1 MNSVD
6 KLSMLDPETFDRLV
20 DGELSEDEE
29 RTLLA
34 RLDQIPDGWR
44 RCALAFLEAR
54 CWERTAQCVVSRE
67 TNSAPIQS
75 LAQLPSRTRFT
86 RLGSPWM
93 SLVALAAVFLVAFG
107 VGTLLPRNGDSPSV
121 DSLGQAPPAP
131 STPIA
136 PSMLAHDTAQP
147 APQIEPAN
155 AEDLYLGNLKLVNDS
170 GKEIAVPVYD
180 WNQQVAEEIWRGSQP
195 LSAEVVGQLKR
206 HQVRSQRG
214 YVPVRLQ
221 DGRQVVLPVQ
231 EVDIVPVGGMAY

>member
-1 MNSVD
+1 MNAVN
-6 KLSMLDPETFDRLV
+6 KYSMPDPEFWDRLV
-20 DGELSEDEE
+20 DGELSEDDE
-29 RTLLA
+29 RALLA

-54 CWERTAQCVVSRE
+54 CWQRSAHSLLGHQTDAQSTPVLVQR
-67 TNSAPIQS
+67 
-75 LAQLPSRTRFT
+75 PSRPHIA

-107 VGTLLPRNGDSPSV
+107 VGTLLPRRSN
-121 DSLGQAPPAP
+121 AP
-131 STPIA
+131 SSDALVQSPAA
-136 PSMLAHDTAQP
+136 PSNAVAPVSLAQETTQP

-155 AEDLYLGNLKLVNDS
+155 AEDLYLGDLKLVNDS

-195 LSAEVVGQLKR
+195 LPADVVGQLKR

-231 EVDIVPVGGMAY
+231 EVDIVPVGGIAY